1 MKRQLILAAVA
12 FACVAPATAHAQAQS
27 RPRAVMPTP
36 APDQAAPVGTR
47 TVMGTVE
54 TRVITDR
61 PYSAEAVSE
70 TVQVLADGNRIARRS
85 VTRIYRD
92 SAGRS
97 RRESLSDDGTVR
109 SISISDPVTR
119 VSYTL
124 DPKAKTAYK
133 AGATAVVAPTIR
145 DSFVVTLPRQAPP
158 AGTASGGGTA
168 GGRGGGSGA
177 GAGAGTGTG
186 TAVGGY
192 ASVTRSGGGGG
203 RGGAVTGAGDRGVRE
218 TLDLQNIEGVMATGT
233 RTTTTIPAGAVG
245 NTQEIKVVSEQWFS
259 DELQVLVL
267 TKHSDPRSGET
278 IYRLT
283 NILRAEPDP
292 SLFTLPA
299 DYTVQERR

>member
-36 APDQAAPVGTR
+36 VPDQAAPVGTR

-54 TRVITDR
+54 TRVTKDR
-61 PYSAEAVSE
+61 PYSADAVSE

-85 VTRIYRD
+85 VTKIYRD
-92 SAGRS
+92 SAGRM
-97 RRESLSDDGTVR
+97 RRETLSDDGTVR
-109 SISISDPVTR
+109 SISLSDPVAR

-124 DPKAKTAYK
+124 DPKAKAAYK
-133 AGATAVVAPTIR
+133 AGATAVVAPTII
-145 DSFVVTLPRQAPP
+145 DSHLVTLPRQTPP
-158 AGTASGGGTA
+158 AVTASGSGTG

-177 GAGAGTGTG
+177 GTGAGTGG
-186 TAVGGY
+186 AVGGY
-192 ASVTRSGGGGG
+192 TTITRAGGGGG
-203 RGGAVTGAGDRGVRE
+203 RGGAVTGAGGRGVRE

-233 RTTTTIPAGAVG
+233 RTTTTIPAGEIG
-245 NTQEIKVVSEQWFS
+245 NAQEIKVVSEQWFS

-292 SLFTLPA
+292 SLFTVPA
-299 DYTVQERR
+299 DYTIQERRR

>member
-85 VTRIYRD
+85 VTKIYRD
-92 SAGRS
+92 SAGRM
-97 RRESLSDDGTVR
+97 RRETLSDDGTVR
-109 SISISDPVTR
+109 SISLSDPVAR

-124 DPKAKTAYK
+124 DPKAKAAYK
-133 AGATAVVAPTIR
+133 AGATAVVAPTII
-145 DSFVVTLPRQAPP
+145 DSHLVTLPRQTPP
-158 AGTASGGGTA
+158 AVTASGSGTG

-177 GAGAGTGTG
+177 GTGAGTGG
-186 TAVGGY
+186 AVGGY
-192 ASVTRSGGGGG
+192 TTITRAGGGGG
-203 RGGAVTGAGDRGVRE
+203 RGGAVTGAGGRGVRE

-233 RTTTTIPAGAVG
+233 RTTTTIPAGEIG
-245 NTQEIKVVSEQWFS
+245 NAQEIKVVSEQWFS
-259 DELQVLVL
+259 DELQVLVM

-292 SLFTLPA
+292 SLFTVPA
-299 DYTVQERR
+299 DYTIQERRR